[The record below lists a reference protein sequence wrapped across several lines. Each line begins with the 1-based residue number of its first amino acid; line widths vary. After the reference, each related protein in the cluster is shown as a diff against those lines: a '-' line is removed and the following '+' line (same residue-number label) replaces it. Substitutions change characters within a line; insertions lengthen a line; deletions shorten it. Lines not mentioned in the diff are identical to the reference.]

1 MDVLQDLLNYYG
13 QNAWYVWEQF
23 YKQFLMSA
31 YGVLFGAIVGIPIGI
46 FIAHHNRLSPWVI
59 SLANIIQTIPAL
71 AMLGVLMLVM
81 GLGPNTVVFALF
93 LYSLLPIIKNTY
105 TGIRNVD
112 PAMLE
117 SGKGMGMTRL
127 QVLRMVELPLS
138 LSVIMA
144 GLRTALV
151 ITIGVATIGTFIG
164 AGGLGD
170 IIIRGTNVSDGTTII
185 LAGAIPTALMAIIA
199 DAVMGWFEKRL
210 APSTRLKKKSGK
222 SSVKNF
228 LLKNHS
234 HVNNSWSLSCA

>member
-1 MDVLQDLLNYYG
+1 MMDVLQDLLNYYG

-71 AMLGVLMLVM
+71 AMLAVLMLVM

-144 GLRTALV
+144 GLRTALI

-210 APSTRLKKKSGK
+210 APSTRLKKNPANQ
-222 SSVKNF
+222 V
-228 LLKNHS
+228 
-234 HVNNSWSLSCA
+234 